1 MVSSTSSTASSGT
14 LFAIGDLQGCL
25 ESLEELLAQLPQD
38 AELLFV
44 GDLVNRGPQSL
55 QTLRF
60 VKNLG
65 SRARSILGN
74 HDLHLLAVAA
84 GAGEM
89 HKKDTIADILSAPD
103 RDELINW
110 LRNQPL
116 LIEQGGVLFAHAGI
130 HPLWDL
136 PTAQKLAQEAH
147 EALAGPQWQRWLQGM
162 YGNTQ
167 WSPDLTGEKRMRAI
181 LNGFTRMR
189 FVNALTGELDFRLKR
204 RGQAQLPRV
213 GSLGLNTSIDCS
225 ATTPYASGTGQCW
238 ASSTAPTWL
247 PSIPAV
253 SGAASL
259 PPFAS
264 RIAAS
269 FRKNAPAGPTRSLF
283 QKNIKKTEAKSK
295 SSKEPEACRI
305 LRAYVEFLSFK
316 RLLSASTQLQK
327 LFLFRFWQVLHEV
340 PQPWRLWHPWPAKAA
355 SAMAR
360 EVSAHRVA
368 GRRLLL

>member
-189 FVNALTGELDFRLKR
+189 FVKALTGELDFDLKE
-204 RGQAQLPRV
+204 GA
-213 GSLGLNTSIDCS
+213 G
-225 ATTPYASGTGQCW
+225 
-238 ASSTAPTWL
+238 TAPKGWD
-247 PSIPAV
+247 
-253 SGAASL
+253 
-259 PPFAS
+259 
-264 RIAAS
+264 
-269 FRKNAPAGPTRSLF
+269 
-283 QKNIKKTEAKSK
+283 
-295 SSKEPEACRI
+295 
-305 LRAYVEFLSFK
+305 
-316 RLLSASTQLQK
+316 
-327 LFLFRFWQVLHEV
+327 
-340 PQPWRLWHPWPAKAA
+340 PWF
-355 SAMAR
+355 
-360 EVSAHRVA
+360 EENHR
-368 GRRLLL
+368 

>member
-1 MVSSTSSTASSGT
+1 MVSSTTSTSSSGT
-14 LFAIGDLQGCL
+14 LFAIGDL
-25 ESLEELLAQLPQD
+25 ESLEELLTQLPQD

-116 LIEQGGVLFAHAGI
+116 LIEQGDVLFAHAGI

-147 EALAGPQWQRWLQGM
+147 EALAGPQWQRCLQGM
-162 YGNTQ
+162 YG
-167 WSPDLTGEKRMRAI
+167 MRAI

-189 FVNALTGELDFRLKR
+189 FVNALTGELDFDLKE
-204 RGQAQLPRV
+204 GA
-213 GSLGLNTSIDCS
+213 G
-225 ATTPYASGTGQCW
+225 
-238 ASSTAPTWL
+238 TAPKGWV
-247 PSIPAV
+247 PW
-253 SGAASL
+253 
-259 PPFAS
+259 FEY
-264 RIAAS
+264 
-269 FRKNAPAGPTRSLF
+269 KH
-283 QKNIKKTEAKSK
+283 
-295 SSKEPEACRI
+295 
-305 LRAYVEFLSFK
+305 
-316 RLLSASTQLQK
+316 RLL
-327 LFLFRFWQVLHEV
+327 
-340 PQPWRLWHPWPAKAA
+340 
-355 SAMAR
+355 
-360 EVSAHRVA
+360 
-368 GRRLLL
+368 

>member
-1 MVSSTSSTASSGT
+1 MVSSTTSTSSSGT

-25 ESLEELLAQLPQD
+25 ESLEELLTQLPQD

-116 LIEQGGVLFAHAGI
+116 LIEQGDVLFAHAGI

-136 PTAQKLAQEAH
+136 SDLALAACKSTVISLMGERYVKTRQFATKTKGAQEAH

-189 FVNALTGELDFRLKR
+189 FVNALTGELDFDLKEGAGTAPKGWVPWFEYKHRLLCDHTICF
-204 RGQAQLPRV
+204 GHW
-213 GSLGLNTSIDCS
+213 SMLGLINRPNLVAID
-225 ATTPYASGTGQCW
+225 TGCLWGGELTAVRFPDRRIFQEKCPCW
-238 ASSTAPTWL
+238 ANPLAFS
-247 PSIPAV
+247 
-253 SGAASL
+253 
-259 PPFAS
+259 
-264 RIAAS
+264 
-269 FRKNAPAGPTRSLF
+269 
-283 QKNIKKTEAKSK
+283 KKHKK
-295 SSKEPEACRI
+295 D
-305 LRAYVEFLSFK
+305 
-316 RLLSASTQLQK
+316 
-327 LFLFRFWQVLHEV
+327 
-340 PQPWRLWHPWPAKAA
+340 
-355 SAMAR
+355 
-360 EVSAHRVA
+360 
-368 GRRLLL
+368 

>member
-1 MVSSTSSTASSGT
+1 MVSSTTSTSSSGT

-25 ESLEELLAQLPQD
+25 ESLEELLTQLPQD

-116 LIEQGGVLFAHAGI
+116 LIEQGDVLFAHAGI

-189 FVNALTGELDFRLKR
+189 FVNALTGELDFDLKEGAGTAPKGWVPWFEYKHRLLCDHTICF
-204 RGQAQLPRV
+204 GHW
-213 GSLGLNTSIDCS
+213 SMLGLINRPNLVAID
-225 ATTPYASGTGQCW
+225 TGCLW
-238 ASSTAPTWL
+238 GGELTA
-247 PSIPAV
+247 
-253 SGAASL
+253 
-259 PPFAS
+259 FAS

-269 FRKNAPAGPTRSLF
+269 FRKNAPAGPTHSLF
-283 QKNIKKTEAKSK
+283 QKNIKKTEAKVNHQK
-295 SSKEPEACRI
+295 SPKHIEYFGRWLNSPA
-305 LRAYVEFLSFK
+305 LRDCCQH
-316 RLLSASTQLQK
+316 LLSC
-327 LFLFRFWQVLHEV
+327 
-340 PQPWRLWHPWPAKAA
+340 
-355 SAMAR
+355 
-360 EVSAHRVA
+360 
-368 GRRLLL
+368 